1 MYTSPW
7 RNGATQPSGSSL
19 EHIVKDMTWRKFHW
33 DIFNQLLPNAVKIEK
48 KISEVKSEKL
58 RVYFIVF
65 FVNLVENSV
74 DLTLNDFEHC

>member
-7 RNGATQPSGSSL
+7 RNGPTQPSGSSL
-19 EHIVKDMTWRKFHW
+19 EHIVKDLTWRKFHLGHY
-33 DIFNQLLPNAVKIEK
+33 IFNQLLPNAVKIEK
-48 KISEVKSEKL
+48 QKEISEVKSEKL

-74 DLTLNDFEHC
+74 DLTL